1 MTLKYLITGAS
12 GGLGAH
18 DLDCFVA
25 NWPLSEFATAS
36 SKESKKATAIEGVD
50 NLFFV
55 STNVLD
61 NERRKKQHGNFIDPA
76 RKVGVKHVWYTSL
89 ALSGF
94 KSDSQAAMLR
104 THYETEDLLKESG
117 LTYTSIREG
126 AYAYA
131 SLPSLI
137 GFLIH

>member
-25 NWPLSEFATAS
+25 NWPF
-36 SKESKKATAIEGVD
+36 
-50 NLFFV
+50 
-55 STNVLD
+55 TNVLD